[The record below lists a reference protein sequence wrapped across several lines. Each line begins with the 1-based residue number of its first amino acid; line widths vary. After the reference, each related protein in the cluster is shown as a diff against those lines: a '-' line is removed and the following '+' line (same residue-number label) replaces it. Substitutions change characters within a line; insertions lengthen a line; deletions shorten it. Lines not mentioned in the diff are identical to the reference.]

1 MADKPGKLS
10 PLPGFVK
17 VSRDA
22 RPAVTAE
29 QRSALIR
36 TANEMF
42 NQGKVGDAKRIFLT
56 VGYSDGLIRV
66 GDYHMKRNEPLEAF
80 RMYWLAPDRA
90 KTDAMVEKMARIVQV
105 WLRQDQDSDEYPPV
119 GAVDR

>member
-1 MADKPGKLS
+1 MTDNFGKVS

-17 VSRDA
+17 VGRDQ
-22 RPAVTAE
+22 RPNITAQ

-36 TANEMF
+36 KANELF

-80 RMYWLAPDRA
+80 RMYWLAPDRN
-90 KTDAMVEKMARIVQV
+90 KTEAMIEKMARIVQV
-105 WLRQDQDSDEYPPV
+105 WLRQDQDSTTRTLPATTE
-119 GAVDR
+119 R